1 MIYDLLENIGRYR
14 GICPNL
20 DTAIRFLMD
29 TDLNTL
35 PTGKTEIDGERV
47 YLQIMDA
54 VTHELTEDSYEI
66 HRAYMDIQIDL
77 DGCEVIGTALDQV
90 TPVGEYSPD
99 FQAVRAKADA
109 SCTMGPGRFIIC
121 MPCEAHAPGGL
132 KARPQAI
139 RKCVVKVDWEQKDS
153 CCLKGKDENGQD
165 RII

>member
-35 PTGKTEIDGERV
+35 PTGKTEIDGDRV

-90 TPVGEYSPD
+90 TPAGEYRQCGPKRTPPAPWD
-99 FQAVRAKADA
+99 RAVSSSACR
-109 SCTMGPGRFIIC
+109 
-121 MPCEAHAPGGL
+121 
-132 KARPQAI
+132 ARPM
-139 RKCVVKVDWEQKDS
+139 RREV
-153 CCLKGKDENGQD
+153 
-165 RII
+165 

>member
-35 PTGKTEIDGERV
+35 PTGKTEIDGDRV

-90 TPVGEYSPD
+90 TPAGEYSPD
-99 FQAVRAKADA
+99 FQAVRA
-109 SCTMGPGRFIIC
+109 
-121 MPCEAHAPGGL
+121 
-132 KARPQAI
+132 I
-139 RKCVVKVDWEQKDS
+139 RKCVVKVAWEQKDS

>member
-35 PTGKTEIDGERV
+35 PTGKTEIDGDRV

-90 TPVGEYSPD
+90 TPAGEYSPD
-99 FQAVRAKADA
+99 FQACLLYTSR
-109 SCTMGPGRFIIC
+109 
-121 MPCEAHAPGGL
+121 
-132 KARPQAI
+132 
-139 RKCVVKVDWEQKDS
+139 CV
-153 CCLKGKDENGQD
+153 
-165 RII
+165 

>member
-1 MIYDLLENIGRYR
+1 MIYDLVENIGRYR

-54 VTHELTEDSYEI
+54 VPHELTEDSYEI

-90 TPVGEYSPD
+90 TPVGEYSP
-99 FQAVRAKADA
+99 
-109 SCTMGPGRFIIC
+109 
-121 MPCEAHAPGGL
+121 PCEAHAPGGL

-139 RKCVVKVDWEQKDS
+139 RKCVVKVAWEQKDS

>member
-1 MIYDLLENIGRYR
+1 MIYDLVENIGRYR

-54 VTHELTEDSYEI
+54 VPHELTEDSYEI

-77 DGCEVIGTALDQV
+77 DGC
-90 TPVGEYSPD
+90 
-99 FQAVRAKADA
+99 
-109 SCTMGPGRFIIC
+109 
-121 MPCEAHAPGGL
+121 
-132 KARPQAI
+132 
-139 RKCVVKVDWEQKDS
+139 
-153 CCLKGKDENGQD
+153 
-165 RII
+165 